1 MSIDP
6 SIVPNIALNDG
17 TTIPQIGFGLWQVP
31 PSEAE
36 VATTEA
42 LRVGYRH
49 VDSAAVYAN
58 EAEAGAAVAKS
69 GLARSDV
76 YVTTKMWNPDH
87 GYDNAMRAF
96 DTSMSKLGFEYVDLF
111 LIHWQCVPLGKYVE
125 TWKALI
131 DIQKTGRVR
140 SIGVSNFKE
149 PALREIIDVTGVV
162 PVLNQIE
169 LHPWFPQL
177 DMRAVHA
184 EYGIAT
190 ESWSPLAS
198 GQLIDNE
205 LLAVIGA
212 KHGKSTAQVMI
223 RWHLQQ
229 GLIVLPKSVTPSRIA
244 ENIDVFDFE
253 LDADDMAGIATLEN
267 GYRTGPDPDDFLMMT
282 WE

>member
-6 SIVPNIALNDG
+6 RTVPAVALNDG

-36 VATTEA
+36 VATAEA

-49 VDSAAVYAN
+49 LDSAAVYAN
-58 EAEAGAAVAKS
+58 EAEAGAALAKS
-69 GLARSDV
+69 GLAREDV
-76 YVTTKMWNPDH
+76 YVTTKLWNPDH
-87 GYDNAMRAF
+87 GYDEAMRAF
-96 DTSMSKLGFEYVDLF
+96 DTSMTKMGFEQLDLY
-111 LIHWQCVPLGKYVE
+111 LIHWQCKQHGKFID
-125 TWKALI
+125 TWRALI
-131 DIQKTGRVR
+131 DLQKSGRVK

-149 PALREIIDVTGVV
+149 PALRQLIDATGVI

-169 LHPWFPQL
+169 LHPWLPQL

-198 GQLIDNE
+198 GQLIDDPT
-205 LLAVIGA
+205 LTVIAA

-244 ENIDVFDFE
+244 ENIDVFGFQ
-253 LDADDMAGIATLEN
+253 LDDEDMATIAGMEN
-267 GYRTGPDPDDFLMMT
+267 GHRTGPDPDDFLYMG
-282 WE
+282 W

>member
-6 SIVPNIALNDG
+6 RTVPAVALNDG

-36 VATTEA
+36 VATAEA

-49 VDSAAVYAN
+49 LDSAAVYAN
-58 EAEAGAAVAKS
+58 EAEAGAALAKS
-69 GLARSDV
+69 GLAREDV
-76 YVTTKMWNPDH
+76 YVTTKLWNPDH
-87 GYDNAMRAF
+87 GYDEAMRAF
-96 DTSMSKLGFEYVDLF
+96 DTSMTKMGFEQLDLY
-111 LIHWQCVPLGKYVE
+111 LIHWQCKQHGKFID
-125 TWKALI
+125 TWRALI
-131 DIQKTGRVR
+131 DLQKSGRVK

-149 PALREIIDVTGVV
+149 PALRQLIDATGVI

-169 LHPWFPQL
+169 LHPWLPQL

-198 GQLIDNE
+198 GQLIDDPT
-205 LLAVIGA
+205 LTVIAA
-212 KHGKSTAQVMI
+212 KHGKSTAQVII

-229 GLIVLPKSVTPSRIA
+229 GLIVLPKSVTPARIA
-244 ENIDVFDFE
+244 ENIDVFGFQ
-253 LDADDMAGIATLEN
+253 LDDEDMATIAGMES
-267 GYRTGPDPDDFLMMT
+267 GYRTGPDPDDFLYMG
-282 WE
+282 W

>member
-6 SIVPNIALNDG
+6 STVPAIALNDG

-36 VATTEA
+36 AASAEA
-42 LRVGYRH
+42 LAVGYRH
-49 VDSAAVYAN
+49 LDSAAVYAN
-58 EAEAGAAVAKS
+58 EAEAGAALAKS
-69 GLARSDV
+69 GLAREDV
-76 YVTTKMWNPDH
+76 YVTTKLWNPDH
-87 GYDNAMRAF
+87 GYDEAMRAF
-96 DTSMSKLGFEYVDLF
+96 DTSMTKLGFEQLDLY
-111 LIHWQCVPLGKYVE
+111 LIHWQCKQHGKFID
-125 TWKALI
+125 TWRALI
-131 DIQKTGRVR
+131 DLQKSGRVK

-149 PALREIIDVTGVV
+149 PALRQLIDATGVI

-169 LHPWFPQL
+169 LHPWLPQL

-198 GQLIDNE
+198 GQLIDDPT
-205 LLAVIGA
+205 LARIA
-212 KHGKSTAQVMI
+212 TKHGKSTAQVMI

-244 ENIDVFDFE
+244 ENIDVFGFT
-253 LDADDMAGIATLEN
+253 LDADDMATIAGMES
-267 GYRTGPDPDDFLMMT
+267 GHRTGPDPDDFLYMG
-282 WE
+282 W

>member
-6 SIVPNIALNDG
+6 RTVPAVALNDG

-36 VATTEA
+36 AATAEA

-49 VDSAAVYAN
+49 LDSAAVYAN
-58 EAEAGAAVAKS
+58 EAEAGAALAKS
-69 GLARSDV
+69 GLAREDV
-76 YVTTKMWNPDH
+76 YVTTKLWNPDH
-87 GYDNAMRAF
+87 GYDEAMRAF
-96 DTSMSKLGFEYVDLF
+96 DTSMAKLGFDQLDLY
-111 LIHWQCVPLGKYVE
+111 LIHWQCKQHGKFID
-125 TWKALI
+125 TWRALI
-131 DIQKTGRVR
+131 DLQKSGRVK

-149 PALREIIDVTGVV
+149 PALRQLIDATGVI

-169 LHPWFPQL
+169 LHPWLPQL
-177 DMRAVHA
+177 VMRAVHA

-198 GQLIDNE
+198 GQLIDDPT
-205 LLAVIGA
+205 LTVIAA

-229 GLIVLPKSVTPSRIA
+229 GLIVLPKSVTPARIA
-244 ENIDVFDFE
+244 ENIDVFGFQ
-253 LDADDMAGIATLEN
+253 LDDEDMATIAGMEN
-267 GYRTGPDPDDFLMMT
+267 GHRTGPDPDDFLYMG
-282 WE
+282 W

>member
-6 SIVPNIALNDG
+6 STVPAVALNDG

-36 VATTEA
+36 VATAEA

-49 VDSAAVYAN
+49 LDSAAVYAN
-58 EAEAGAAVAKS
+58 EAEAGAALAKS
-69 GLARSDV
+69 GLAREDV
-76 YVTTKMWNPDH
+76 YVTTKLWNPDH
-87 GYDNAMRAF
+87 GYDEAMRAF
-96 DTSMSKLGFEYVDLF
+96 DTSMTKMGFEQLDLY
-111 LIHWQCVPLGKYVE
+111 LIHWQCKQHGKFID
-125 TWKALI
+125 TWRALI
-131 DIQKTGRVR
+131 DLQKSGRVK

-149 PALREIIDVTGVV
+149 PALRQLIDATGVI

-169 LHPWFPQL
+169 LHPWLPQL

-198 GQLIDNE
+198 GQLIDDPT
-205 LLAVIGA
+205 LTVIAA

-244 ENIDVFDFE
+244 ENIDVFGFE
-253 LDADDMAGIATLEN
+253 LDDEDMATIAGMEN
-267 GYRTGPDPDDFLMMT
+267 GHRTGPDPDDFLYMG
-282 WE
+282 W

>member
-6 SIVPNIALNDG
+6 RTVPAVALNDG

-31 PSEAE
+31 PNEAE
-36 VATTEA
+36 AATAEA

-49 VDSAAVYAN
+49 LDSAAVYAN
-58 EAEAGAAVAKS
+58 EAEAGAALAKS
-69 GLARSDV
+69 GLAREDV
-76 YVTTKMWNPDH
+76 YVTTKLWNPDH
-87 GYDNAMRAF
+87 GYDEAMRAF
-96 DTSMSKLGFEYVDLF
+96 DTSMTKMGFEQLDLY
-111 LIHWQCVPLGKYVE
+111 LIHWQCKQHGKFID
-125 TWKALI
+125 TWRALI
-131 DIQKTGRVR
+131 DLQKSGRVK

-149 PALREIIDVTGVV
+149 PALRQLIDATGVI

-169 LHPWFPQL
+169 LHPWLPQL

-198 GQLIDNE
+198 GQLIDDPT
-205 LLAVIGA
+205 LAAIAA
-212 KHGKSTAQVMI
+212 KHSKSTAQVMI

-244 ENIDVFDFE
+244 ENIDVFGFQ
-253 LDADDMAGIATLEN
+253 LDDEDMATIAGMEN
-267 GYRTGPDPDDFLMMT
+267 GHRTGPDPDDFLYMG
-282 WE
+282 W

>member
-6 SIVPNIALNDG
+6 STVPAVALNDG

-36 VATTEA
+36 VATAEA

-49 VDSAAVYAN
+49 LDSAAVYAN
-58 EAEAGAAVAKS
+58 EAETGAALAKS
-69 GLARSDV
+69 GLAREDV
-76 YVTTKMWNPDH
+76 YVTTKLWNPDH
-87 GYDNAMRAF
+87 GYDEAMRAF
-96 DTSMSKLGFEYVDLF
+96 DTSMAKLGFDQLDLY
-111 LIHWQCVPLGKYVE
+111 LIHWQCKQHGKFID
-125 TWKALI
+125 TWRALI
-131 DIQKTGRVR
+131 DLQKSGRVK

-149 PALREIIDVTGVV
+149 PALRQLIDATGVI

-169 LHPWFPQL
+169 LHPWLPQL

-198 GQLIDNE
+198 GQLIDDPT
-205 LLAVIGA
+205 LTVIAA

-244 ENIDVFDFE
+244 ENIDVFGFE
-253 LDADDMAGIATLEN
+253 LDDEDMATIAGMEN
-267 GYRTGPDPDDFLMMT
+267 GHRTGPDPDDFLYMG
-282 WE
+282 W

>member
-6 SIVPNIALNDG
+6 STVPAIALNDG

-36 VATTEA
+36 AASAEA
-42 LRVGYRH
+42 LAVGYRH
-49 VDSAAVYAN
+49 LDSAAVYAN
-58 EAEAGAAVAKS
+58 EAEAGAALAKS
-69 GLARSDV
+69 GLAREDV
-76 YVTTKMWNPDH
+76 YVTTKLWNPDH
-87 GYDNAMRAF
+87 GYDEAMRAF
-96 DTSMSKLGFEYVDLF
+96 DTSMTKLGFEQLDLY
-111 LIHWQCVPLGKYVE
+111 LIHWQCKQHGKFID
-125 TWKALI
+125 TWRALI
-131 DIQKTGRVR
+131 DLQKSGRVK

-149 PALREIIDVTGVV
+149 PALRQLIDATGVI

-169 LHPWFPQL
+169 LHPWLPQL

-198 GQLIDNE
+198 GQLIDDPT
-205 LLAVIGA
+205 LAVIAA

-244 ENIDVFDFE
+244 ENIDVFGFT
-253 LDADDMAGIATLEN
+253 LDADDMATIAGMES
-267 GYRTGPDPDDFLMMT
+267 GYRTGPDPDDFLYMG
-282 WE
+282 W

>member
-1 MSIDP
+1 MPIDP

-31 PSEAE
+31 PAGAEAATSEAL
-36 VATTEA
+36 A
-42 LRVGYRH
+42 VGYRH

-58 EAEAGAAVAKS
+58 EAEAGLAVTRS
-69 GLARSDV
+69 GLAREDV
-76 YVTTKMWNPDH
+76 YVTTKLWNPDH
-87 GYDNAMRAF
+87 GYDEAMRAF
-96 DTSMSKLGFEYVDLF
+96 DLSMSKLGFEYLDLY
-111 LIHWQCVPLGKYVE
+111 LIHWQCKQFGKYVD
-125 TWKALI
+125 TWRALI
-131 DIQKTGRVR
+131 DLQASGRVR

-149 PALREIIDVTGVV
+149 TALREIIDVTGVV

-169 LHPWFPQL
+169 LHPWLPQL

-198 GQLIDNE
+198 GQLIGDP
-205 LLAVIGA
+205 LLATIAA
-212 KHGKSTAQVMI
+212 KHGVSTAQVMI

-229 GLIVLPKSVTPSRIA
+229 GLIVLPKSVTPTRIA
-244 ENIDVFDFE
+244 ENIDVFGFE
-253 LDADDMAGIATLEN
+253 LDVEDMAGIATLES
-267 GYRTGPDPDDFLMMT
+267 GRRTGPDPDDFLMLG

>member
-6 SIVPNIALNDG
+6 SIVPAIALNDG

-36 VATTEA
+36 VATAEA

-49 VDSAAVYAN
+49 LDSAAVYAN
-58 EAEAGAAVAKS
+58 EGEAAAALAAS
-69 GLARSDV
+69 GLAREDV
-76 YVTTKMWNPDH
+76 YVTTKLWNPDH
-87 GYDNAMRAF
+87 GYDEAMRAF
-96 DTSMSKLGFEYVDLF
+96 DTSMAKMKLEQLDLY
-111 LIHWQCVPLGKYVE
+111 LIHWQCAQHAKFID
-125 TWKALI
+125 TWRALI
-131 DIQKTGRVR
+131 DLQKSGRVK

-149 PALREIIDVTGVV
+149 PALRQLIDATGVI

-169 LHPWFPQL
+169 LHPWLPQL

-198 GQLIDNE
+198 GQLIDDPT
-205 LLAVIGA
+205 LAAIAA
-212 KHGKSTAQVMI
+212 KHSKSTAQVMI

-244 ENIDVFDFE
+244 ENIDVFGFQ
-253 LDADDMAGIATLEN
+253 LDDEDMATIAGMEN
-267 GYRTGPDPDDFLMMT
+267 GHRTGPDPDDFLYMG
-282 WE
+282 W